1 MDVEKDIDAI
11 YKRLNNIDKR
21 FGIHKDTCQTFCDNE
36 YRCDSDFTKQEM
48 FSAINSAYRNVA
60 EFGIAGRNIENIS
73 TDFVKYEPQD
83 DTVVKN
89 MRAKLKEV
97 LPKIITQL
105 TIINSIAEIEDEN
118 EKLKAILVAVNLSPD
133 ETKNALYHS
142 FGALAL
148 EKLSDGKLTWSE
160 AVQLTEWWYLNIYKP
175 TK

>member
-1 MDVEKDIDAI
+1 MGLKSFVANVWKKLLSFVKKTYKKVDELANKLCPVAIDAVEAMKEI
-11 YKRLNNIDKR
+11 NDGFVGDVLETIVTAAIPGN
-21 FGIHKDTCQTFCDNE
+21 KDD
-36 YRCDSDFTKQEM
+36 
-48 FSAINSAYRNVA
+48 I
-60 EFGIAGRNIENIS
+60 
-73 TDFVKYEPQD
+73 
-83 DTVVKN
+83 VVKN

-105 TIINSIAEIEDEN
+105 TIINSIADIEDEN
-118 EKLKAILVAVNLSPD
+118 EKLKAILVAVNLSQD

-142 FGALAL
+142 LGALAL

>member
-1 MDVEKDIDAI
+1 MSLKSFVTNVWKKLLSSVKKTYNKVDELANKLCPVAIDVVEAMKKINDGFAGDVLETIVTAAIPGNKDDI
-11 YKRLNNIDKR
+11 
-21 FGIHKDTCQTFCDNE
+21 
-36 YRCDSDFTKQEM
+36 
-48 FSAINSAYRNVA
+48 
-60 EFGIAGRNIENIS
+60 
-73 TDFVKYEPQD
+73 
-83 DTVVKN
+83 VVKN